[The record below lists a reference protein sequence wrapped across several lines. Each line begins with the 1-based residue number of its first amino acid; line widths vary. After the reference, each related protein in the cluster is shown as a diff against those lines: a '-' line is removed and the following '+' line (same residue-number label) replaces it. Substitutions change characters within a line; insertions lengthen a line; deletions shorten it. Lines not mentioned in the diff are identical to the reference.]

1 MLLTRVGP
9 AVGRRILETARE
21 ITRQALPIKCVEAV
35 FLATYLTQGLRE
47 LERVPVSF
55 KSQVDGNTYK
65 HIILAVKHNSK
76 WGAVGLSRRR
86 ELYFKEMTFDSLGE
100 LFLEFKRSYERVFH
114 TLKVRSTRAARNAC
128 HTRTARP
135 CYHPLRVRVL
145 TKYCHALCAYLLEYS
160 CYMLS
165 LAVHAYN
172 CVRTYSLTYFMH
184 AFLTYRVAA
193 ILAQALAL
201 NLTSA
206 CVWVCPWLTTLS
218 RESPCAGAT

>member
-1 MLLTRVGP
+1 LD
-9 AVGRRILETARE
+9 RRILETARE

-114 TLKVRSTRAARNAC
+114 TLKA
-128 HTRTARP
+128 RTA
-135 CYHPLRVRVL
+135 Y
-145 TKYCHALCAYLLEYS
+145 ALDKLHVHGVH
-160 CYMLS
+160 M
-165 LAVHAYN
+165 HAY
-172 CVRTYSLTYFMH
+172 RYSLRH
-184 AFLTYRVAA
+184 
-193 ILAQALAL
+193 
-201 NLTSA
+201 
-206 CVWVCPWLTTLS
+206 
-218 RESPCAGAT
+218 

>member
-1 MLLTRVGP
+1 MD
-9 AVGRRILETARE
+9 RRILETARE

-114 TLKVRSTRAARNAC
+114 TLKA
-128 HTRTARP
+128 RTA
-135 CYHPLRVRVL
+135 YGLD
-145 TKYCHALCAYLLEYS
+145 ALH
-160 CYMLS
+160 
-165 LAVHAYN
+165 VHD
-172 CVRTYSLTYFMH
+172 VHMH
-184 AFLTYRVAA
+184 ASHCSLRH
-193 ILAQALAL
+193 
-201 NLTSA
+201 
-206 CVWVCPWLTTLS
+206 
-218 RESPCAGAT
+218 